1 MVNFEY
7 HLIFLLPGKMSYT
20 PEGSPI
26 SFSLQQLKHV
36 IFSHI
41 SLTSHLKRILLDLC
55 PSVFACGSDIR
66 QIQGLRKNRCSACD
80 LVRGRPSCVSG
91 PHFTLDCFPLL
102 TSSVSASWEKKNCWV
117 EETLSLSWNV
127 KCCFIFPC
135 ATAVDTTAAPQ
146 KQHSFM
152 SRTFFRNACKDSQGH
167 DCSFVIRSWCSRLHV
182 ICMCCYGFY
191 VLKGKKSSCIGLQSH
206 FSYIPF
212 AWTET
217 RWFTHLGCYETAALM
232 IKNPLWIVGC
242 MMHFRTYI
250 ACQYIWEKIG
260 REQKK

>member
-1 MVNFEY
+1 MVSFVVNFEY

-102 TSSVSASWEKKNCWV
+102 TSSVSAS
-117 EETLSLSWNV
+117 
-127 KCCFIFPC
+127 
-135 ATAVDTTAAPQ
+135 
-146 KQHSFM
+146 
-152 SRTFFRNACKDSQGH
+152 
-167 DCSFVIRSWCSRLHV
+167 
-182 ICMCCYGFY
+182 
-191 VLKGKKSSCIGLQSH
+191 
-206 FSYIPF
+206 
-212 AWTET
+212 
-217 RWFTHLGCYETAALM
+217 
-232 IKNPLWIVGC
+232 
-242 MMHFRTYI
+242 
-250 ACQYIWEKIG
+250 
-260 REQKK
+260 